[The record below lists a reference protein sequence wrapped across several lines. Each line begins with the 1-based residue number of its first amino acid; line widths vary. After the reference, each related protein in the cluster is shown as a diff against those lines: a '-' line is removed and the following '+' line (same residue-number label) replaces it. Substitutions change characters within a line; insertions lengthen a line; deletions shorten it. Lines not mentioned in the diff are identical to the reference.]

1 MLPQVAAYVP
11 QTLCTAA
18 QPGTAPQNIS
28 QLLSTCPF
36 LDDSSTQ
43 GWGKLLVHSV
53 ASVEE
58 STPKP
63 PEADALDGKSFS
75 RPLLS
80 SGQGRGLPGAAS
92 PGPTAALKLHSP
104 ERKVSDGFQTKLL
117 ALADTWKDLP

>member
-1 MLPQVAAYVP
+1 MLPQVAAYIS
-11 QTLCTAA
+11 QTLRAAA

-36 LDDSSTQ
+36 LNDSSTQ
-43 GWGKLLVHSV
+43 GWGKLLVH
-53 ASVEE
+53 SVEE

-75 RPLLS
+75 RSPLS
-80 SGQGRGLPGAAS
+80 SGQGRGLAGAAS
-92 PGPTAALKLHSP
+92 PGPTAALKLYSP